1 MFSSGVGLLSAGMG
15 AAEGYQAIRVAS
27 MGPGTEG
34 ALSRIINGD
43 TWKLGSGLLSVAS
56 GMLSIWDGMR
66 KLTES
71 ARARRLGQTLSADNQ
86 KIMGASG
93 SSVVSAP

>member
-1 MFSSGVGLLSAGMG
+1 M
-15 AAEGYQAIRVAS
+15 
-27 MGPGTEG
+27 
-34 ALSRIINGD
+34 SRIINGD

-86 KIMGASG
+86 KIMGG
-93 SSVVSAP
+93 FGVVS